1 MASLFPE
8 RRGGLLLLA
17 ACLLCLQPVLAAKV
31 QTPRLDR
38 QTPLDVKG
46 DDSEYDMNLG
56 TLRARDVTITQGPGL
71 TIHATRANG
80 RGLKEGYRD
89 STWDLS
95 EGIHIELDNAVLD
108 ADTATVVFANERV
121 ISIRVQG
128 KPARFSHQQAS
139 VRRDGRASNIAYD
152 ARSGDL
158 RLSGGTWLSD
168 GRSEYR
174 SSVLLY
180 NTNTGKITNDARSG
194 DSGPAHIVILPGK
207 APEIP
212 TPRTP
217 DRDTAQ

>member
-1 MASLFPE
+1 MARLLPE
-8 RRGGLLLLA
+8 NRSVMLLA

-38 QTPLDVKG
+38 ETPLDVRG
-46 DDSEYDMNLG
+46 FNSDYDLNLG
-56 TLRARDVTITQGPGL
+56 TLRTRDVTITQGPAL
-71 TIHATRANG
+71 TIHAAKASG
-80 RGLKEGYRD
+80 RGLKGGYRD

-95 EGIHIELDNAVLD
+95 DGVHIELDNAVLD

-121 ISIRVQG
+121 VTIRVQG
-128 KPARFSHQQAS
+128 RPARFSHQQESA
-139 VRRDGRASNIAYD
+139 RRDGRATNIAYD

-180 NTNTGKITNDARSG
+180 NVNTGKITNDAQAG

-207 APEIP
+207 APTIP